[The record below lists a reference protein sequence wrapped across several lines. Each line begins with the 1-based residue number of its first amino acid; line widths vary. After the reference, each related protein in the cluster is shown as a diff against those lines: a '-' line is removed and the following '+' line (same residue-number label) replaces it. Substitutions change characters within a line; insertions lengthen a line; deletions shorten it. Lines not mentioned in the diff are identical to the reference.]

1 MADFAENYVDVATRL
16 QEFYDKYPNGSLQPL
31 NPEQPYMMI
40 EVKDVTLIVYVAAAY
55 RTPDD
60 PRPGVGMAWEIVPG
74 RTPFTRGSELMVCE
88 TSAWGRAMAAL
99 GIATRKGIA
108 SKQEVSSARGRAGVS
123 GEGTQRP
130 YQPKGQA

>member
-16 QEFYDKYPNGSLQPL
+16 QEFYEKYPQGSLQPL
-31 NPEQPYMMI
+31 DPAKPYEI
-40 EVKDVTLIVYVAAAY
+40 IQLKDVSLIVYAAAAY
-55 RTPDD
+55 RTADD
-60 PRPGVGMAWEIVPG
+60 PRPGVGIAWEIVPG
-74 RTPFTRGSELMVCE
+74 RTPFTRGSELMVAE

-123 GEGTQRP
+123 GEGPQRP
-130 YQPKGQA
+130 YQPKGTT

>member
-16 QEFYDKYPNGSLQPL
+16 QEFYEKYPEGSLQPL
-31 NPEQPYMMI
+31 NPEQPYQII
-40 EVKDVTLIVYVAAAY
+40 EIKDTTLIVYVAAAY

-60 PRPGVGMAWEIVPG
+60 TKPGVGMAWEIVPG

-108 SKQEVSSARGRAGVS
+108 SKQEVSSARGRAAMP
-123 GEGTQRP
+123 GEGQTRSYPPRRP
-130 YQPKGQA
+130 E